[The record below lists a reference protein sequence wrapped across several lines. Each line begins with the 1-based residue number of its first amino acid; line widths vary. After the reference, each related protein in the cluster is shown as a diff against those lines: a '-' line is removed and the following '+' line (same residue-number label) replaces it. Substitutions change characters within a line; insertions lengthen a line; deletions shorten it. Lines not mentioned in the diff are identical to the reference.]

1 MSDIFSPP
9 DWIEARPY
17 QQQAVD
23 SWAEAGG
30 RGILRMATG
39 TGKTITGLLAAVR
52 AAAALEGRL
61 LLVVA
66 APYQHLVDQWAN
78 EIREFGEEPVFAY
91 QSRQNWQPR
100 LERQILEYNQGSRG
114 ICTVVTTHTTLSM
127 GGAQS
132 TLNRANGPAM
142 LIADEVHHL
151 GSDHMQSGL
160 LEDFDYRL
168 GLSATPE
175 RYYDEEGT
183 QKLRSYFGE
192 TVFEYDLTDA
202 IESGALCEY
211 YYVPHII
218 ELDGEELDEYLH
230 ISQKIG
236 RMIGGSDEGEEG
248 SVSFEHNQALQH
260 LLFKRARL
268 IGTAEN
274 KLEVLID
281 LIGREHDVSHA
292 LVYCSDGSMGVKG
305 DGRRH
310 VGETTERLRSEC
322 NLRIEPFTAE
332 ESQADRERLLSE
344 FEAGEIDVLSAIRC
358 LDEGVDVPATRTAYI
373 LASSSNPRQYVQR
386 RGRILR
392 QHKDKQYAVIHDFVV
407 VAGLSRPTEAMTGDS
422 FGVERRLL
430 KKELNRVSLFAEDAL
445 NHPNADVSGV
455 PTTSGSLQE
464 LKRKYDLLDA

>member
-1 MSDIFSPP
+1 
-9 DWIEARPY
+9 
-17 QQQAVD
+17 
-23 SWAEAGG
+23 
-30 RGILRMATG
+30 
-39 TGKTITGLLAAVR
+39 
-52 AAAALEGRL
+52 
-61 LLVVA
+61 
-66 APYQHLVDQWAN
+66 
-78 EIREFGEEPVFAY
+78 
-91 QSRQNWQPR
+91 
-100 LERQILEYNQGSRG
+100 
-114 ICTVVTTHTTLSM
+114 
-127 GGAQS
+127 
-132 TLNRANGPAM
+132 M

-160 LEDFDYRL
+160 LDDFDYRL

-230 ISQKIG
+230 LSQKIG
-236 RMIGGSDEGEEG
+236 RMIGGSDDGEDG
-248 SVSFEHNQALQH
+248 GISFEDNQALQN

-274 KLEVLID
+274 KLGVLID
-281 LIGREHDVSHA
+281 LISQERDVSHA

-310 VGETTERLRSEC
+310 VEETTDRLRSEC
-322 NLRIEPFTAE
+322 NLRVEPFTAE
-332 ESQADRERLLSE
+332 ESQSERERLLSK
-344 FEAGEIDVLSAIRC
+344 FEAGDIDVLSAIRC

-407 VAGLSRPTEAMTGDS
+407 VAGLNRPTESMTGDS
-422 FGVERRLL
+422 FGVERSLL
-430 KKELNRVSLFAEDAL
+430 KKELKRVSLFAEGAL

-455 PTTSGSLQE
+455 PTTAGSLQE

>member
-1 MSDIFSPP
+1 MSIIFSPP

-30 RGILRMATG
+30 NGILRMATG
-39 TGKTITGLLAAVR
+39 TGKTITGLLAAAR
-52 AAAALEGRL
+52 ATAALEGQL

-66 APYQHLVDQWAN
+66 APYQHLVDQWAD
-78 EIREFGEEPVFAY
+78 EIREFGQEPVFAY
-91 QSRQNWQPR
+91 QSRQSWQPQ

-114 ICTVVTTHTTLSM
+114 VCTVVTTHTTLSLE
-127 GGAQS
+127 GAQS
-132 TLNRANGPAM
+132 TLKRANGPAM

-160 LEDFDYRL
+160 LDNFDFRL

-175 RYYDEEGT
+175 RYYDQEGT
-183 QKLRSYFGE
+183 QTLRDYFGE

-211 YYVPHII
+211 YYIPHII

-230 ISQKIG
+230 LSAKIG
-236 RMIGGSDEGEEG
+236 RMISGGDDNDEGG
-248 SVSFEHNQALQH
+248 FSFENNQALQN

-281 LIGREHDVSHA
+281 LISQQDDVSHA

-305 DGRRH
+305 DGQRH
-310 VGETTERLRSEC
+310 IEETTARLRSEC
-322 NLRIEPFTAE
+322 DLRVEPFTAE
-332 ESQADRERLLSE
+332 ESQSDRERLLSE
-344 FEAGEIDVLSAIRC
+344 FEAGNIDVLSAIRC

-373 LASSSNPRQYVQR
+373 LSSSSNPRQYVQR

-407 VAGLSRPTEAMTGDS
+407 VAGVNRPTEAMTGKS
-422 FGVERRLL
+422 YKVERSLL
-430 KKELNRVSLFAEDAL
+430 KKELERVSLFAEGAL
-445 NHPNADVSGV
+445 NHPNAKVSGV
-455 PTTSGSLQE
+455 STTEGSLQE
-464 LKRKYDLLDA
+464 LKRKYDLLDT